1 MDYQSFDKKSSGSGI
16 KSMRNKQL
24 ANELHKPIIKKRKE
38 KEYIHQLKTIFGL
51 LIQLIC
57 N

>member
-16 KSMRNKQL
+16 KSMPNKQL
-24 ANELHKPIIKKRKE
+24 ANELHKPIIKKGKE

-57 N
+57 K